1 MTPSRQS
8 PNASKLAPGSLLRG
22 NKQHTNGDRYTMDSF
37 IYSLNA
43 TVPIF
48 LIMIIG
54 NVLNR
59 IGLID
64 RHFSSIADKFVF
76 KLCLP
81 CMLYLSLADTDIRHN
96 FDGKYI
102 GYCFIVTLLSIVLIW
117 FFAKHLMKDKSMVGA
132 FVQGSYRSSA
142 AILGMAFIQ
151 NIYGTAEMAPLM
163 IIGSVPLYNI
173 FAVVVLT
180 MESNDKDAGDISTRI
195 KSSLI
200 GILKNPI
207 IIGIVLGLIASYF
220 SFSLPH
226 MLDKT
231 VQNLSVMTSPL
242 ALISIG
248 ASFEGK
254 KAIAKIKPTAIA
266 SFLKLIGL
274 AAIFLPVAV
283 WLGFR
288 DQKLIAIIIMLA
300 SPCTPTSY
308 IMAKNMDG
316 DAVLASSIVVTTTL
330 LSSLTLTSW
339 IFLARLMDY
348 IR

>member
-1 MTPSRQS
+1 
-8 PNASKLAPGSLLRG
+8 
-22 NKQHTNGDRYTMDSF
+22 MDSF

-48 LIMIIG
+48 LVMIIG
-54 NVLNR
+54 NLLNR

-64 RHFSSIADKFVF
+64 KHFSNVADKFVF
-76 KLCLP
+76 KICLP
-81 CMLYLSLADTDIRHN
+81 CMLYLNLADTNIRQN
-96 FDGKYI
+96 FDVHYI
-102 GYCFIVTLLSIVLIW
+102 GYCFVVTLISIVSIW
-117 FFAKHLMKDKSMVGA
+117 FLARHLMADKSMVGA

-142 AILGMAFIQ
+142 AILGLAFIQ

-173 FAVVVLT
+173 FAVVILT
-180 MESNDKDAGDISTRI
+180 LESNSNVNCNTRKRI
-195 KSSLI
+195 QASLI

-207 IIGIVLGLIASYF
+207 IIGILLGLIASYF
-220 SFSLPH
+220 QFTLPH
-226 MLDKT
+226 MLEKT
-231 VQNLSVMTSPL
+231 VQNLGTIASPL

-248 ASFEGK
+248 ASFEGR
-254 KAIAKIKPTAIA
+254 KAITKIKPTLIA

-274 AAIFLPVAV
+274 AALFLPLAI

-316 DAVLASSIVVTTTL
+316 DATLASSIVVTTTL
-330 LSSLTLTSW
+330 LSSLTLTGW
-339 IFLARLMDY
+339 IFLARLLEL
-348 IR
+348 IQ